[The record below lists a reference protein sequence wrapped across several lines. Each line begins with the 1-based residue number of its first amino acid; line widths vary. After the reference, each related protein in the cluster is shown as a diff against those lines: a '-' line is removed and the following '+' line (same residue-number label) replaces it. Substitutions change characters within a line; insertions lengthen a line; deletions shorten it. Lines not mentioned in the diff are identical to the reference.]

1 MEGVNKV
8 ADAAWRFY
16 NDPLRGA
23 NGRYRSWEHCYK
35 VFHEA
40 RLKRKKGETPDY
52 DYLSLHLA
60 FYLASWG
67 MYRGSSFLLQQDYK
81 VHEEAAREILQSDYD
96 LLQGITCKEL
106 ADEQAQGRLRHLCKR
121 MREIYRAIRGK
132 VVKLCKKDDPKTDT
146 SDILVS
152 KILMGTLGC
161 TPAYDRFFI
170 DGIKGFGVNGIK
182 GFDQLTGVF
191 NSDSVSKLIDFYE
204 INFKSFEAVRQK
216 MSIGVL
222 AYPQMKLLDMGFWQ
236 IGKEKDDE
244 RREKLKNKTEEQK

>member
-16 NDPLRGA
+16 NDPLRGT

-35 VFHEA
+35 VFHDA
-40 RLKRKKGETPDY
+40 RVKRQGGELPDY

-81 VHEEAAREILQSDYD
+81 VHEEAVREILRSDYD

-106 ADEQAQGRLRHLCKR
+106 TNEQSQKRLWHLYER
-121 MREIYRAIRGK
+121 MREIYKAIRGK
-132 VVKLCKKDDPKTDT
+132 VVKLCKKDEPKTDT
-146 SDILVS
+146 SDIIIS

-170 DGIKGFGVNGIK
+170 DGIRGV
-182 GFDQLTGVF
+182 DHLTGIF
-191 NSDSVSKLIDFYE
+191 NENSIRRLINFYE
-204 INFKSFEAVRQK
+204 INLKSFEAARRK
-216 MSIGVL
+216 MSIDGLV
-222 AYPQMKLLDMGFWQ
+222 YPQMKLLDMGFWQ